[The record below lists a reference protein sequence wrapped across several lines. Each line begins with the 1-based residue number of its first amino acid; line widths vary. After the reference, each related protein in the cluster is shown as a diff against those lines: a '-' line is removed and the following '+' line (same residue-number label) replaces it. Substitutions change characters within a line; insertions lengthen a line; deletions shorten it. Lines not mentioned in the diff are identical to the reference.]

1 MYNIICVPFAYDPS
15 LRSGVNTSETTEK
28 IGLYLKNACVALVSA
43 KFYNPNC
50 DVVFASNLD
59 ISELPDCIAEIFAK
73 NDIRFV
79 HVPFSDFLFDKEY
92 LWGLAFYKLCVLKFF
107 VAEGFDNFCFFD
119 TDVYI
124 QKSLDSIW
132 KEVQENIL
140 LLDIN
145 HGLDTNNYRIF
156 CDEIRQFLGR
166 ESYITHYGGEMFAA
180 SHPLA
185 KEFSL
190 CTEEIYSEMI
200 SRKFVTSR
208 GDEFISSLA
217 AYKMKGKIKNAGAY
231 IYRFWTGPNFRLVSS
246 CYKFNMV
253 SILHVPAEK
262 NHGMLMLFDKY
273 ISRGIVP
280 PNDKVWKIL
289 RLSRMPIKDYAVVFV
304 KNILKLFS

>member
-1 MYNIICVPFAYDPS
+1 MHNIICVPFAYDPS
-15 LRSGVNTSETTEK
+15 LRSGVNTSETTDK

-43 KFYNPNC
+43 KFYNLNC

-59 ISELPDCIAEIFAK
+59 ISELPDFVAELFAK

-107 VAEGFDNFCFFD
+107 VTEGFDNFCFFD

-124 QKSLDSIW
+124 QKSLDSMW
-132 KEVQENIL
+132 KEVHENIL

-145 HGLDTNNYRIF
+145 HGLDTKDYRIF
-156 CDEIRQFLGR
+156 CGEICQFLGR
-166 ESYITHYGGEMFAA
+166 EIYITHYGGEIFAA

-190 CTEEIYSEMI
+190 YTEEIYSEMI
-200 SRKFVTSR
+200 SREFVTSR

-217 AYKMKGKIKNAGAY
+217 ANKMKGKIKNAGAY
-231 IYRFWTGPNFRLVSS
+231 IYRF
-246 CYKFNMV
+246 
-253 SILHVPAEK
+253 
-262 NHGMLMLFDKY
+262 
-273 ISRGIVP
+273 
-280 PNDKVWKIL
+280 
-289 RLSRMPIKDYAVVFV
+289 
-304 KNILKLFS
+304 